1 MADIHV
7 QPDNRRLTLNFRFNT
22 PQHFSYTITLIKR
35 ERDEQLFRDRGDSE
49 GKTSF
54 DLGEGDDMI
63 GLYLIIDWTVID
75 PAGAGNDF
83 NAEAVVDQQG
93 VECVAHQRCIG
104 VSNDTAAFV
113 VTIGKFVIN
122 SL

>member
-7 QPDNRRLTLNFRFNT
+7 QPDNRRLILNFHFFS
-22 PQHFSYTITLIKR
+22 PQHFSYTITLINR
-35 ERDEQLFRDRGDSE
+35 ERNEQLYRDRGDSD

-54 DLGEGDDMI
+54 DLGEADDLI

-75 PAGAGNDF
+75 PAGAGS
-83 NAEAVVDQQG
+83 AISAAGIVDQQG
-93 VECVAHQRCIG
+93 VECVAHQRCAG
-104 VSNDTAAFV
+104 VSNDTAVFL